1 MVFFSQNRTKCAN
14 FERKESMKRRIIPSA
29 LEIIKRGILPLQMAK
44 KQKMKPVRFIISI
57 ERYPWIGVLAKTKR
71 RWQTSSNFLSGENGN
86 ERSYRCLAAHAMMK
100 RHKTKTT

>member
-44 KQKMKPVRFIISI
+44 KTKDEASTLYNKHRKISLDRCFGESKTPVADILKLPEWR
-57 ERYPWIGVLAKTKR
+57 EW
-71 RWQTSSNFLSGENGN
+71 E
-86 ERSYRCLAAHAMMK
+86 
-100 RHKTKTT
+100 